1 MDSFERGLIKNKS
14 YQSKFSLEKTVE
26 NSIKKNHIGFF
37 YNEYETE
44 NLGIPNYS
52 PSDTNKSEMNDDE
65 YVLSFYKKTLFTN

>member
-1 MDSFERGLIKNKS
+1 LDSFEKGLIKNKS
-14 YQSKFSLEKTVE
+14 YESKFSLVKTVE
-26 NSIKKNHIGFF
+26 NCIKKNKIGFF

-52 PSDTNKSEMNDDE
+52 PSDTKNSEMNDDE